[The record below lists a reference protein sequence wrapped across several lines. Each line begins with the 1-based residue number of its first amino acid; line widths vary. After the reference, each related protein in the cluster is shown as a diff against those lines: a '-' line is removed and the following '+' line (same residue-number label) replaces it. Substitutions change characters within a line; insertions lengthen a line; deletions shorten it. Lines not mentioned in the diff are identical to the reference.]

1 MFRTPQLLK
10 RSDDIRIECEKKLI
24 DPGNGHTQ
32 EKIGYK
38 FVMEDR
44 NHFYDWYKAY
54 FLVHFKF
61 EANVNGGNIVADTES
76 APINGSFSLIKN
88 MRVSESNNIHK
99 GIFIKNLL
107 DYSNDYSGTVAKDQ
121 FWYLDVDET
130 TVTDANATNLGMRA
144 RALLSNGGK
153 IVETKIP
160 LNRYSF
166 FENFFETLLPTMK
179 IEFEITLQ
187 DDKELIYQ
195 NDGTARRIVVKKF
208 ELWVPQL
215 SFHGEGQKFV
225 NETFLKTKKI
235 KFLKERIM
243 ESSPRTDTGGTCSF
257 TSAIKNV
264 KHVIFLQQY
273 RKKNSYTQNPYL
285 FDTFNIDGDNSAKLT
300 RCRLNYGENFYP
312 VVYFSD
318 KNKLRIY
325 EHLIN
330 YSFRN
335 YDYNSGVQL
344 QIENFESLYP
354 IIHFD
359 LRNNEKFMTND
370 PLNLTLEYEL
380 NETANLQYIIY
391 AYVINEE
398 EFVLETL
405 GNELVVV

>member
-1 MFRTPQLLK
+1 
-10 RSDDIRIECEKKLI
+10 
-24 DPGNGHTQ
+24 
-32 EKIGYK
+32 
-38 FVMEDR
+38 MEDR
-44 NHFYDWYKAY
+44 NHFYDWYRAY

-61 EANVNGGNIVADTES
+61 EATANGGNIVADTES

-88 MRVSESNNIHK
+88 IRVSSAATTLSESNNIHK

-121 FWYLDVDET
+121 FWYLDVD
-130 TVTDANATNLGMRA
+130 ANATNTGIRD
-144 RALLSNGGK
+144 RALLSNVGK

-166 FENFFETLLPTMK
+166 FENLSETLLPPMK

-187 DDKELIYQ
+187 DDEELIFQ

-225 NETFLKTKKI
+225 NENFLKPKKK

-264 KHVIFLQQY
+264 KHVFVFFQQY
-273 RKKNSYTQNPYL
+273 RKKNSYSQNPYF

-318 KNKLRIY
+318 KNKLGIY
-325 EHLIN
+325 EHLLN
-330 YSFRN
+330 NSYRN

-344 QIENFESLYP
+344 QIANFESLYP